1 MALLKKKDILVA
13 IAEALELPPTQVGE
27 DASSE
32 TIDAWDSIGHLGILT
47 QIDKAANGRAASLQD
62 LAAATS
68 FADIHRILQGNGL
81 AE

>member
-13 IAEALELPPTQVGE
+13 IAEALELPSTEVGE

-32 TIDAWDSIGHLGILT
+32 TIDAGDSIGHLRRLT